1 MDDYEQKTR
10 EELLILVAALKEKLK
25 EASGEVALLT
35 SKIELNSS
43 LEANQKKVERELIN
57 ARIKAEESDRL
68 KSAFLANMSH
78 EIRTPLNSIVGFSR
92 LAVEATDVA
101 EKKQYAEIV
110 ESNSEILLN
119 LFTDILDLSALEA
132 GMLRF
137 VIEPVR
143 LAHVCESVL
152 LKYRYALPQ
161 GVNLILDSV
170 DQDISVYGDKER
182 IAQLLDNLLS
192 NACKFTQKG
201 EICFGFEHKGNMIQF
216 YVRDTGIGISPEK
229 ASTIFERFGKVNDF
243 VRGTGLGL
251 TICRMLVDKMGGRIW
266 LRSKLGHGTTFY
278 FTLPCQI

>member
-132 GMLRF
+132 GML
-137 VIEPVR
+137 
-143 LAHVCESVL
+143 
-152 LKYRYALPQ
+152 
-161 GVNLILDSV
+161 LI
-170 DQDISVYGDKER
+170 
-182 IAQLLDNLLS
+182 
-192 NACKFTQKG
+192 
-201 EICFGFEHKGNMIQF
+201 
-216 YVRDTGIGISPEK
+216 
-229 ASTIFERFGKVNDF
+229 
-243 VRGTGLGL
+243 
-251 TICRMLVDKMGGRIW
+251 
-266 LRSKLGHGTTFY
+266 
-278 FTLPCQI
+278 